1 MNWPLFFSTFLM
13 IFLAELGD
21 KTQLAVMT
29 QSASSSGKWTI
40 FLAGALA
47 LVSTTALGVLA
58 GDLIRR
64 FVPDERWIKGAAG
77 AVFLGFG
84 VWMLMGVFFQRPQSV
99 ISALPAA
106 EAWSG
111 RFVLQQ
117 TERLERGLMDLF
129 TRLADSS
136 LKPDEKTALLR
147 MAEESKWH
155 HEAML
160 CALASGSDRD
170 IPFTETMIRRFPPM
184 EKLMGMA
191 VETLDD
197 AVLRER
203 AMARY
208 YQVLSETVPVARLG
222 ETFKALAVAEE
233 NLASR
238 LERLK
243 EAK

>member
-1 MNWPLFFSTFLM
+1 MNGPLFFSTFLL

-29 QSASSSGKWTI
+29 QSASSNGKWTV

-47 LVSTTALGVLA
+47 LISTTAIGVLA

-64 FVPDERWIKGAAG
+64 FVPDERWIKGVAG

-84 VWMLMGVFFQRPQSV
+84 VWMLMGVFFQKPQRDMP
-99 ISALPAA
+99 ALPA
-106 EAWSG
+106 ETAWAG
-111 RFVLQQ
+111 GFVLQQ
-117 TERLERGLMDLF
+117 TERLERSLMDLF
-129 TRLADSS
+129 ARLANGS
-136 LKPDEKTALLR
+136 LKPDEKAALLR

-170 IPFTETMIRRFPPM
+170 IPFTDAMIRRFPPLD
-184 EKLMGMA
+184 ELSGTA
-191 VETLDD
+191 VETMDD
-197 AVLRER
+197 AVRCER

-208 YQVLSETVPVARLG
+208 YQVLSETVPVTRLG
-222 ETFKALAVAEE
+222 ETFRALAVAEE
-233 NLASR
+233 NLAAR